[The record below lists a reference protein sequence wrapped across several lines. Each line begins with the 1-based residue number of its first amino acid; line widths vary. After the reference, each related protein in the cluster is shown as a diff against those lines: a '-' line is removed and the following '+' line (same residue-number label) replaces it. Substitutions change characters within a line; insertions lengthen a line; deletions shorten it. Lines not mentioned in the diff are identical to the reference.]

1 MEGLGTYC
9 HPTDVEQTSCYNYV
23 HIANKSILLSLT
35 CDSTFHLLFSC
46 FCTGLQVIS
55 SCSQPL
61 NEKMKAKCH
70 SYMRRKH
77 PNNMSLS
84 CLNRTILV
92 TCLFHHIMHSPYP
105 RESDE
110 IQFWPFLRDLLL
122 YRWWSEF
129 ARNHCCLL
137 RRSKTKSSLTF
148 SNSSG
153 LICPMYNCS
162 R

>member
-1 MEGLGTYC
+1 MSKFGNPDSVFESTQSNTYEHIAFQAFLQPLKSYYPVGTYC
-9 HPTDVEQTSCYNYV
+9 HPRDVEQTSCYIYV
-23 HIANKSILLSLT
+23 HVANKSILLSLT

-77 PNNMSLS
+77 LNNMSLS

-110 IQFWPFLRDLLL
+110 TQF
-122 YRWWSEF
+122 
-129 ARNHCCLL
+129 
-137 RRSKTKSSLTF
+137 
-148 SNSSG
+148 
-153 LICPMYNCS
+153 
-162 R
+162 